1 MMERTRQSL
10 QDAIKA
16 NQTAQEAVRKQLET
30 IARRKKENRRKSA
43 SLSRVPLKCML
54 DDGTSSDRPWARRFF
69 VDQAGSV
76 PPPNEDL
83 KLRLELEKNKCFI
96 HQSPLWSKK
105 EVASLY
111 DIVSKIQ
118 QDGDSDVDFQQV
130 ATSLNGKL
138 KSKRSA
144 EEARVNYQPN
154 RAPFTKQESLKLLK
168 KFHNGEELSLPQ
180 RTKWQAFQAFH
191 GAADNS
197 KVPWTVDQDEVLFQT
212 VAAAGPQ
219 QHLSQHF
226 SSHLSAVLQ
235 KNPKAISQR
244 TMTSLLNPNFVNDLW
259 SDEDERRLCLLM
271 KVYRDAPNPM
281 VSVSVSSVWCSSCR
295 VSCVIS
301 IITCAHL

>member
-1 MMERTRQSL
+1 MSKLKMYGRPQDLRETSLRHQRAVRARSRYFASVVPPKQHAMMERTRQSL

-16 NQTAQEAVRKQLET
+16 NQTAQEAVQKQLET

-43 SLSRVPLKCML
+43 SLSRVPLICML

-212 VAAAGPQ
+212 VAAAGLQ
-219 QHLSQHF
+219 QHLLFVASIGCPANESKSYYSTNHDI
-226 SSHLSAVLQ
+226 SSES
-235 KNPKAISQR
+235 
-244 TMTSLLNPNFVNDLW
+244 
-259 SDEDERRLCLLM
+259 
-271 KVYRDAPNPM
+271 
-281 VSVSVSSVWCSSCR
+281 
-295 VSCVIS
+295 
-301 IITCAHL
+301 